1 MIKLVLS
8 DMDNT
13 LIPFGN
19 RHPSARTR
27 AAIHDLLDTGVLF
40 GPDTGRDYV
49 ELMRLFAMDE
59 ACFQTGIIST
69 GKRIRVRG
77 TYVSQTII
85 PHDVLC
91 GVHRALL
98 DELDR

>member
-91 GVHRALL
+91 
-98 DELDR
+98 